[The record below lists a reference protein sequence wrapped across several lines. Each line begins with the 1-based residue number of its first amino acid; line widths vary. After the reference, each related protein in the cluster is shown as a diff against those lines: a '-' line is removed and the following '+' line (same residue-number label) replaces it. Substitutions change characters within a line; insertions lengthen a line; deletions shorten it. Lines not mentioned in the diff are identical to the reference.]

1 MTKRIYILLMCVGL
15 WSSQSSAELTIE
27 ITEGVEGTLPVA
39 VVPFA
44 WLGAGKPP
52 QDVAKIVSNDLRR
65 SGRFDPMAMNDMLA
79 KPTEPAQ
86 IKFQNWR
93 IMEIPALV
101 IGKVWLSGNPDFPYG
116 VEFRVYDVFKEERIA
131 ALRYKVRKGQLRK
144 VAHQISDIVYEK
156 LTGEKGAFNTRIAY
170 IKKLPQQAARPYGLF
185 IADSDTANEQGI
197 LVSRFPILSPTWSPD
212 NKKLAYVKASNLGAG
227 IYIYDVSKQ
236 TQQRVTPKRSS
247 YSAPSWS
254 PDGKKLAMMLA
265 KDGSTDIYV
274 MDLQTRE
281 FKKITKHWAIDTE
294 PSWSPKGDSLIFT
307 SERGGSAQLYRYTF
321 KTQKIKRITF
331 KGRQNLRAAHSPDGS
346 MITFVHLSSD
356 RRYHI
361 AVMELDSGLMRI
373 VSSNSRGESEHESPS
388 FSPNGSMI
396 IYAANYPQKGAKTKR
411 TGLVAVTVDGRMQQH
426 FTDTGAGEV
435 REPAWSSFLN

>member
-1 MTKRIYILLMCVGL
+1 MMKSIYFFLFFLGL
-15 WSSQSSAELTIE
+15 WSGQSVAELTIE
-27 ITEGVEGTLPVA
+27 ITEGVEGALPIA

-52 QDVAKIVSNDLRR
+52 QDVAEIISNDLLR
-65 SGRFDPMAMNDMLA
+65 SGRFDPMARNDMLA
-79 KPTEPAQ
+79 KPTEPSQ

-101 IGKVWLSGNPDFPYG
+101 IGKVWVSDNPEFPYG
-116 VEFRVYDVFKEERIA
+116 VEFRVYDVYKTDRIT

-156 LTGEKGAFNTRIAY
+156 LTGERGAFNTRIAY
-170 IKKLPQQAARPYGLF
+170 IKKLPRQAARPYGLF
-185 IADSDTANEQGI
+185 IADSDTVNEQGI

-212 NKKLAYVKASNLGAG
+212 NKKLAYVKTSNLGAG
-227 IYIYDVSKQ
+227 IYVYDVTQQ
-236 TQQRVTPKRSS
+236 TQQRVTPKRAS
-247 YSAPSWS
+247 YSAPTWS
-254 PDGKKLAMMLA
+254 PDGKKMAMMLT
-265 KDGSTDIYV
+265 KDGSSDIFV
-274 MDLQTRE
+274 MDLQTR
-281 FKKITKHWAIDTE
+281 KLTKITKHWAIDTE

-307 SERGGSAQLYRYTF
+307 SERGGSAQLYQYSF
-321 KTQKIKRITF
+321 KTRKIKRLTF

-361 AVMELDSGLMRI
+361 AVMELASGLMRI
-373 VSSNSRGESEHESPS
+373 VSSNERGESEHESPS

-396 IYAANYPQKGAKTKR
+396 IYAANYPQKGTKTKR

>member
-1 MTKRIYILLMCVGL
+1 MIKKIAVLLICVGL

-27 ITEGVEGTLPVA
+27 ITEGVEGTLPIA

-44 WLGAGKPP
+44 WLGAGEPP
-52 QDVAKIVSNDLRR
+52 QDIAKIVSNDLLR
-65 SGRFDPMAMNDMLA
+65 SGRFDPMATNDMLA

-101 IGKVWLSGNPDFPYG
+101 IGKVWRSDNPDFPYG
-116 VEFRVYDVFKEERIA
+116 VEFRVYDVFKKDRIA

-170 IKKLPQQAARPYGLF
+170 IKKLPKQVARPYGLF
-185 IADSDTANEQGI
+185 IADSDTVNEQGI

-212 NKKLAYVKASNLGAG
+212 NKKLAYVKTSNLGAG
-227 IYIYDVSKQ
+227 IYVYDVSKQ

-265 KDGSTDIYV
+265 KDGSTNIYV
-274 MDLQTRE
+274 MDLQTRD
-281 FKKITKHWAIDTE
+281 FTRITKHWSIDTE
-294 PSWSPKGDSLIFT
+294 PSWSPDGDSLVFT
-307 SERGGSAQLYRYTF
+307 SERGGSAQLYRYSF
-321 KTQKIKRITF
+321 KTRKIKRITF
-331 KGRQNLRAAHSPDGS
+331 KGRQNLRAAHSPDGK
-346 MITFVHLSSD
+346 MITFVHLSND

-361 AVMELDSGLMRI
+361 AVMELESGLMRI
-373 VSSNSRGESEHESPS
+373 VSSNARGESEHESPS

-426 FTDTGAGEV
+426 FTDTGAGQV